1 MSYTSLLC
9 HIVFRTKYSNET
21 INEEHEDK
29 LYRYMWGFI
38 KNHKCVLYRINGL
51 PDHIHI
57 LVQLHPSI
65 AVSDFVKQ
73 LKNATNQ
80 WLKENREFFP
90 DFESWGRKYFA
101 MTYNYRDKDMI
112 INYIKNQKE
121 HHKAEKTSDEV
132 RRLSNENNIQIDER
146 YWEED

>member
-21 INEEHEDK
+21 INEENEEN
-29 LYRYMWGFI
+29 LYRYIWGFI
-38 KNHKCVLYRINGL
+38 KNKGCVLYRINGM

-80 WLKENREFFP
+80 WLKENRDFFP
-90 DFESWGRKYFA
+90 DFEAWGRKYFA
-101 MTYNYRDKDMI
+101 MTYNYRDKDLI

-121 HHKAEKTSDEV
+121 HHKTEKTSDEV
-132 RRLSNENNIQIDER
+132 RRLSNENNIQIDEN